1 MFLSRALCCLAQ
13 AARTAFDPCGFLRTG
28 CFAGVVNLVYFE
40 DDSELAQVGAR
51 ELYRWHVDY
60 WLGCAGAFVL
70 RVAFC
75 CCLIVSRRRV
85 AALVWRGWWALVV
98 GVVFLLLVVL
108 VVVCVLCCGARCA
121 AGGAW
126 GVLAALR
133 WCPARVPL
141 HRRLGRAR
149 RLLRVRRSH
158 PLPRCLL
165 LVLPPLQC
173 WMVLVRRL
181 LRVRRSHP
189 LV

>member
-85 AALVWRGWWALVV
+85 ARGEFLRLFV
-98 GVVFLLLVVL
+98 GVLQGFLCTVVLDVL
-108 VVVCVLCCGARCA
+108 VVCCVFVDLILSCDAFCWCFLRCSAGWCWFVLFAAAPESRCCPFHVGGGGEGARTS
-121 AGGAW
+121 
-126 GVLAALR
+126 R
-133 WCPARVPL
+133 
-141 HRRLGRAR
+141 
-149 RLLRVRRSH
+149 
-158 PLPRCLL
+158 
-165 LVLPPLQC
+165 
-173 WMVLVRRL
+173 
-181 LRVRRSHP
+181 
-189 LV
+189 